1 MTKDERL
8 RRLYGES
15 SVRADPLSLVA
26 HEFPSAF
33 FSYPN
38 EYAMADKI
46 VDKAFSEV
54 VAWGTVYTMD
64 AINTSNIKLL

>member
-1 MTKDERL
+1 MTKDEGL
-8 RRLYGES
+8 RGLYGEG
-15 SVRADPLSLVA
+15 SVQADPLSLVG

-33 FSYPN
+33 LSYPN
-38 EYAMADKI
+38 EYALADKT

-64 AINTSNIKLL
+64 AINTHNSKLL